1 LFSTPVVAA
10 TAAFGAIPAAVGF
23 LLFYG
28 IGGFIVSLL
37 VARVYDSRLAG
48 EPGRLE
54 RWMERETAHRRSR
67 WARRL
72 VASGSWLSFAA
83 ASVVLGPIVTTWLVR
98 SLGRRQSM
106 ALVAVASTAIWV
118 VSFVG
123 TYTGLTS
130 LVLM

>member
-1 LFSTPVVAA
+1 
-10 TAAFGAIPAAVGF
+10 
-23 LLFYG
+23 
-28 IGGFIVSLL
+28 
-37 VARVYDSRLAG
+37 
-48 EPGRLE
+48 
-54 RWMERETAHRRSR
+54 MERETAHRRSR

-72 VASGSWLSFAA
+72 VASGSGLSFAA

-106 ALVAVASTAIWV
+106 PVVAMASTAIWV